1 MINVK
6 LDPEKI
12 KTESVIFKGGTLSTY
27 QSAMNQASQKLCL
40 DNPTLIND
48 RGRLIEQARQQVHD
62 DGYQYKKKNSRSK
75 AFGKVANPDSGSEP
89 KKPKWSQEMRS
100 KRLAEIE
107 EDLQGLDSQMRFL
120 ERSREKYS
128 ATQQYEHAAE
138 KCKEIASIRERKRKL
153 QAETTQLQ
161 KLDVKSKKYQKKKKK
176 TSTNQAQEPD
186 LKQTKLFHGVAKQSV
201 GDKNSN
207 EGITEKSSVKDHSKD
222 CTEYP
227 LQDEGDNSVHETM
240 EDDTSDGKGPNKQQV
255 EVEGNADEMQE
266 GDTSVQFLCQGLRPQ
281 TKMKN

>member
-6 LDPEKI
+6 LVSEKI
-12 KTESVIFKGGTLSTY
+12 KTDSVIFKGSALSKY
-27 QSAMNQASQKLCL
+27 QSARNEASLKLCL
-40 DNPTLIND
+40 EDPTLIND

-107 EDLQGLDSQMRFL
+107 EDIQGLDSQMRFL
-120 ERSREKYS
+120 GRSREKYS

-138 KCKEIASIRERKRKL
+138 KCKEIASIRVRKRKL
-153 QAETTQLQ
+153 QSETTQLQ
-161 KLDVKSKKYQKKKKK
+161 KLDVKSKKYLKKKK
-176 TSTNQAQEPD
+176 TCKDQAQEPD
-186 LKQTKLFHGVAKQSV
+186 LKHGVTKQST

-207 EGITEKSSVKDHSKD
+207 EGITEKSNVKDHSRD
-222 CTEYP
+222 CTENP
-227 LQDEGDNSVHETM
+227 LQDEGHNSVNKTM

-255 EVEGNADEMQE
+255 EVEGNADEMQK
-266 GDTSVQFLCQGLRPQ
+266 GDTSGHFFCQGLIPQ